1 MVITAKGVKMTFE
14 YILITFLM
22 GMCAVLVILILIV
35 FKSVQS
41 NPVLIKNPEINE
53 IYEDRDFILDYE
65 KTYGIIHEPKSGK
78 LEILERPE
86 KGKAWLIQFRSGYV
100 SHVQIDLPDIKDEI
114 KQDKFTGGILFGLW
128 GAMTIDPDNYSL
140 KYYLLSPETHQV
152 SEKEFRKAQSERER

>member
-1 MVITAKGVKMTFE
+1 MEVKYLVIGL
-14 YILITFLM
+14 LIGISSVL
-22 GMCAVLVILILIV
+22 AVLCLMN
-35 FKSVQS
+35 FKSIQWIPTLGDS
-41 NPVLIKNPEINE
+41 IKINE
-53 IYEDRDFILDYE
+53 KYDDRDFILDYE